1 MVNSHVPEVDS
12 EHEEQDDSASD
23 SSDVDTSVLLCLQ
36 EVCCCYCLH
45 SVHGF
50 ERSVVSVDEAEQE
63 TLVVRMDI
71 KGNTLDEDPR
81 FRVNTVD
88 LILMCQD
95 VTTGELMDIT
105 DYES

>member
-1 MVNSHVPEVDS
+1 M
-12 EHEEQDDSASD
+12 
-23 SSDVDTSVLLCLQ
+23 SV
-36 EVCCCYCLH
+36 E
-45 SVHGF
+45 
-50 ERSVVSVDEAEQE
+50 EAEQE